1 MLRACH
7 QRALSL
13 IVRAEIL
20 ATLALLGPAARG
32 NTPADIQPEVPPAPA
47 IVAGALNFELDVMPV
62 LSAAGCNAG
71 ACHGKARGQNG
82 FALSLL
88 GFDPTF
94 DFAAIVEEGHGRRV
108 FPAAPENSLL
118 LRKASLRVPHGGG
131 ERLKPGSPEYE
142 TVRRWIASGMP
153 RAGASAPTLERITVE
168 PSEHVMPAGS
178 MEELKVLAHYS
189 DASVRDVTRLTNF
202 TSNEPGVVS
211 TSGSVVKAGLL
222 PGEATLTI
230 RYMNHILPWNTAI
243 PIAGTVDAERYA
255 QLPQNN
261 FIDGLVWNKLQMLG
275 IVPSEPATDHTFLR
289 RAYLDVIGRLPTPE
303 ETRVFLNNPAP
314 NKREA
319 VVDALLERPEYA
331 DYWANKWVDLL
342 RPNPYRVGIKP
353 TMAFDAW
360 IRQAFRENRPYDQFV
375 RDLVTAQGSAWRNG
389 AATLFR
395 DRRTPD
401 EITPVVSQ
409 LFLGIRL
416 ECAKCHH
423 HPFEVWSQDDFYSL
437 AAYFARI
444 AHKGEG
450 ISAPISGG
458 EEIVYIAESGSVQHP
473 ITRQVLEPRPLFGQ
487 ARPIAAGEDP
497 REALADWITSNDN
510 PYFAQVAVNRVWA
523 ELMGRGLVDPVDD
536 LRATN
541 PPSNPALLSALADDF
556 RQQDYDF
563 KKLIRRILTSHV
575 YALSS
580 TPNERNVSDT
590 RNYSRHYRTR
600 LRAEVLLDAVCDVT
614 GVPESLSA
622 MPEGS
627 RSIEI
632 WTHRVGSLFLDA
644 FGRPDANQDPPYERQ
659 PDSTIVQALHLMNA
673 PALNEKITAS
683 GGRAA
688 QLAASDRPA
697 DAVVEDL
704 YLLLYSRKPVDEER
718 AAVTAA
724 FAANPNRRQATED
737 LMWALMNS
745 PEFIFKD

>member
-1 MLRACH
+1 MLRACD
-7 QRALSL
+7 QLALSL

-20 ATLALLGPAARG
+20 ATLALLGSAARG
-32 NTPADIQPEVPPAPA
+32 NTPDIQPEAPA

-88 GFDPTF
+88 GFDPAF
-94 DFAAIVEEGHGRRV
+94 DFSAIVEEGHGRRV

-142 TVRRWIASGMP
+142 TVRRWIGSGMP
-153 RAGASAPTLERITVE
+153 RAGASAPTLERITIE
-168 PSEHVMPAGS
+168 PPEHVMPAGS
-178 MEELKVLAHYS
+178 TEELKVLAHYS

-211 TSGSVVKAGLL
+211 TSGSVVKASLL

-243 PIAGTVDAERYA
+243 PIAGTVDGERYA

-261 FIDGLVWNKLQMLG
+261 FIDGLVWNKLQTLG
-275 IVPSEPATDHTFLR
+275 ILPSELAADHTFLR

-375 RDLVTAQGSAWRNG
+375 RELVTAQGSAWRNG

-423 HPFEVWSQDDFYSL
+423 HPFEIWSQDDFYSL

-487 ARPIAAGEDP
+487 ARAIAAGEDP

-556 RQQDYDF
+556 RQQGYDF

-632 WTHRVGSLFLDA
+632 WTHRVDSLFLDA

-659 PDSTIVQALHLMNA
+659 PDSTMVQALHLMNA
-673 PALNEKITAS
+673 PALNEKITANS
-683 GGRAA
+683 GRAA
-688 QLAASDRPA
+688 QLAASDKPA
-697 DAVVEDL
+697 EAVVEDL
-704 YLLLYSRKPVDEER
+704 YLLLYSRMPTDEER